1 VESGDFIHPEIL
13 RKLEESSKKS
23 PQELEAL
30 RKERKLERSK
40 RKLRSVSKNHAK
52 NAIISVANPDP
63 YIKAVFR
70 IRIHVIR
77 MRMRIRIR
85 NQHFGLNTDPDPI
98 RIQSGSRVLMNKN

>member
-52 NAIISVANPDP
+52 NCNCKCCES
-63 YIKAVFR
+63 
-70 IRIHVIR
+70 
-77 MRMRIRIR
+77 
-85 NQHFGLNTDPDPI
+85 
-98 RIQSGSRVLMNKN
+98 

>member
-40 RKLRSVSKNHAK
+40 RKLR
-52 NAIISVANPDP
+52 
-63 YIKAVFR
+63 
-70 IRIHVIR
+70 
-77 MRMRIRIR
+77 
-85 NQHFGLNTDPDPI
+85 
-98 RIQSGSRVLMNKN
+98 